1 MAFWLLARACL
12 RDDRW
17 SLVIGAS
24 LPAALTLYGSLAGPF
39 ALGHVLDALILPGLV
54 VSVGAILFSSWAR
67 KVGASLLPIVFV
79 VAFLVRAGG
88 LFHPLYYHPDLR
100 SHANLTEIVSEAGF
114 DFWAQPS
121 HYIAEQGVWT
131 QGAMGKT
138 YAFPF
143 SPVFHSLFLPLD
155 LDFFTLIVAMKLAAC
170 FLSALE
176 VLIVF
181 YLGCRLGGT
190 EIGLWGAALTAFSPA
205 AFSRLSFALLAA
217 VFAHF
222 LDTLVLASLFPG
234 KSGGKPHLWLT
245 LALLTSALASYPG
258 SLVSF
263 GIFFPVFGLLLVVR
277 MGPGLRRD
285 GLALLAGSAGVAVIV
300 LAVVY
305 REFVGVFLSELVP
318 LFLAGESEGG
328 GVSLGGT
335 ISLLI
340 RRYWIFHG
348 GVYIPLIAG
357 GALVWFLRRPSPF
370 LSRLLLAWAFT
381 FVALIFLRASAPDL
395 FSKVKEILWVA
406 PLISLAGGTALAWA
420 RRSLPR
426 GRWLTAAYYSLV
438 VYYGISFYV
447 SSYPGSLVSFGIFFP
462 VFGLLLVV
470 RMGPGLRRDGLA
482 LLAGS
487 AGVAVIVL
495 AVVYREFVGVFLSEL
510 VPLFLAGESE
520 GGGVSLGGTI
530 SLLIRR
536 YWIFHGGVYIPLIA
550 GGALVWFLRRPS
562 PFLSRLLLAWAFTF
576 VALIFLR
583 ASAPDLF
590 SKVKEILW
598 VAPLISLAGGTALAW
613 ARRSLP
619 RGRWLTAAYY
629 SLAVYYGISFY
640 VSSIA
645 EKFAL
650 AR

>member
-1 MAFWLLARACL
+1 MVKSAPSYHLMAIRITVFFVVAGLGALAPVLSGWLTPGVYFNFGPGDHDYLEGYEPRWEIDPDGLATHWSSYQSNVRLPLRLVGGRFQLAYRFSRVYGETAEVELRVNGVPADQFSVRGGTYYERSVVIPGSVLSRQPLDVELVVDSHERKNRGLRMDWLRLEPQDRRGRVVPGSSILLWSALLSVAFWLLARACL
-12 RDDRW
+12 GDNR
-17 SLVIGAS
+17 SALVIGAS

-54 VSVGAILFSSWAR
+54 VSMGAMLFSPWAR

-100 SHANLTEIVSEAGF
+100 SHADLSEIVSEAGL

-121 HYIAEQGVWT
+121 HYIAKQGVWT

-155 LDFFTLIVAMKLAAC
+155 LDFFTRIVAMKLVAC

-205 AFSRLSFALLAA
+205 AFSRLSSAFLAA

-222 LDTLVLASLFPG
+222 LDTLVLAALFPG
-234 KSGGKPHLWLT
+234 KSDGKPRLWLT
-245 LALLTSALASYPG
+245 LAWLTAALASYPG

-318 LFLAGESEGG
+318 RFLAGESEGG

-340 RRYWIFHG
+340 RRYWIFYG

-370 LSRLLLAWAFT
+370 LSRLLLAWVFT

-447 SSYPGSLVSFGIFFP
+447 SS
-462 VFGLLLVV
+462 
-470 RMGPGLRRDGLA
+470 
-482 LLAGS
+482 
-487 AGVAVIVL
+487 
-495 AVVYREFVGVFLSEL
+495 
-510 VPLFLAGESE
+510 
-520 GGGVSLGGTI
+520 
-530 SLLIRR
+530 
-536 YWIFHGGVYIPLIA
+536 
-550 GGALVWFLRRPS
+550 
-562 PFLSRLLLAWAFTF
+562 
-576 VALIFLR
+576 
-583 ASAPDLF
+583 
-590 SKVKEILW
+590 
-598 VAPLISLAGGTALAW
+598 
-613 ARRSLP
+613 
-619 RGRWLTAAYY
+619 
-629 SLAVYYGISFY
+629 
-640 VSSIA
+640 IA
-645 EKFAL
+645 EKFVL